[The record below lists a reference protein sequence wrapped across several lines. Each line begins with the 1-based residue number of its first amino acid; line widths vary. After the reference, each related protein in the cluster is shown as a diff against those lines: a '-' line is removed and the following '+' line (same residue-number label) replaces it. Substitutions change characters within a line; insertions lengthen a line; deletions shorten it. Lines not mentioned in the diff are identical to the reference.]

1 MNDVPRARQ
10 MLERALELDPRFAE
24 ARAWHGYTSLLMVTS
39 GASNDSGW
47 IYKAEEEIRA
57 ALAENPECGRAHS
70 ALAAVY
76 YHQGRKEQS
85 AQEAR
90 RAMDL
95 DPTARDGPLWMGN
108 YHELNGEYAQGEAI
122 MRKLLDRDPLL
133 FPARMRLAEYLRQQG
148 KVAEAIRE
156 QEKILEQDP
165 QNTYALGYLAQTQL
179 TAGQAA
185 KARETLERVGV
196 EDLKNY
202 RVRLM
207 RALVYAGEGKT
218 EEARRELDAE
228 VLKAFQ
234 YGSVV
239 LTVAECYALLG
250 DKAQAL
256 EWLERAVRAGDDRAA
271 WFERDPLLAAVR
283 NEPRF
288 RQIVESIRNR
298 KR

>member
-1 MNDVPRARQ
+1 MDLPRVRQ

-24 ARAWHGYTSLLMVTS
+24 ARAWHGFTSLLMVRS
-39 GASNDSGW
+39 GASSDSGW

-57 ALAENPECGRAHS
+57 ALAEDPQCGRAHS

-76 YHQGRKEQS
+76 LYQGRKEQL
-85 AQEAR
+85 AEEAR
-90 RAMDL
+90 RAMEL
-95 DPTARDGPLWMGN
+95 DPTDVDGPMWMGS

-122 MRKLLDRDPLL
+122 MRKLLDRDPLF
-133 FPARMRLAEYLRQQG
+133 FPARMNLGEYFRQQG

-165 QNTYALGYLAQTQL
+165 QSIYALGYLAQAYL
-179 TAGQAA
+179 TVGGPA
-185 KARETLERVGV
+185 KARQALERVGA
-196 EDLKNY
+196 EDRKNY
-202 RVRLM
+202 RVRLAW
-207 RALVYAGEGKT
+207 ALVYAGEGKA

-228 VLKAFQ
+228 VLKASQ

-239 LTVAECYALLG
+239 LTVAEVYALLEDPG
-250 DKAQAL
+250 QAL
-256 EWLERAVRAGDDRAA
+256 DWLERAVRAGDDRAA

-288 RQIVESIRNR
+288 RQILESIRSR